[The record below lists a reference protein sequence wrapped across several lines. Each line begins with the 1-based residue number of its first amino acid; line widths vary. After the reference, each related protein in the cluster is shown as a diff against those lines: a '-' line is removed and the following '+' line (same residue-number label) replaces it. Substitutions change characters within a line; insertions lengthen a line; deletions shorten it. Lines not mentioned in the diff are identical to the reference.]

1 MGTQTGNNKWA
12 RGVALVGAGMSKF
25 GAFPEK
31 TSRDLFVEAFLDLQA
46 HIDKGLDS
54 KRIEAFYLGNFSSDQ
69 FEKQAHLAPI
79 LANWVGL
86 SPISSLRIEDA
97 CASGGVAIRQAAL
110 AIASGEYDVVLVGG
124 IEKMTDLDIASVT
137 EALATAAD
145 TQFEI
150 PAGFTFPGF
159 YAAMATAYMAKYD
172 APREAFYQVSIKNHR
187 NGALNDKAQFSQ
199 TIREIM
205 ESKKARALQKGR
217 SVPEWKD
224 EMAFLRDP
232 KGNPNIAWPMALF
245 DCSPI
250 SDGAAVALLISEDIA
265 NEFTNTPLY
274 LIGSGQASDGA
285 LPDRETLAAIPA
297 AELAGKQAYAMAGI
311 GPEEIDFAEVHD
323 CFTIAE
329 IMAIEDLGFFPHG
342 EGWKAEMAGKTTMT
356 GEKPINTSG
365 GLKAKGHPVGA
376 SGVGQVVEIW
386 KQLRGIAGAR
396 QLPNDPR
403 IGLTHNVG
411 GSGQTCVVNIFE
423 RRDE

>member
-1 MGTQTGNNKWA
+1 MPKNKWQ
-12 RGVALVGAGMSKF
+12 RGVALVGAGMSRF

-31 TSRDLFVEAFLDLQA
+31 TSRDLFVEAFLDLQKYV
-46 HIDKGLDS
+46 DKGFDA

-79 LANWVGL
+79 LASWIGI
-86 SPISSLRIEDA
+86 SPVPALRIEDA
-97 CASGGVAIRQAAL
+97 CASGGVALRQAAL
-110 AIASGEYDVVLVGG
+110 AIASGEYDVILVGG
-124 IEKMTDLDIASVT
+124 IEKMTDLEISAVT

-159 YAAMATAYMAKYD
+159 YAAMATSYMAKYN
-172 APREAFYQVSIKNHR
+172 APREAFYHVSIKNHK
-187 NGALNDKAQFSQ
+187 NGALNDKAQFNQ
-199 TIREIM
+199 TIKQIM
-205 ESKKARALQKGR
+205 DTKKERAALKGR
-217 SVPEWKD
+217 PIPEWKD
-224 EMAFLRDP
+224 EIEFLSDS

-245 DCSPI
+245 DCSPV
-250 SDGAAVALLISEDIA
+250 SDGAAVALLVSEDIVS
-265 NEFTNTPLY
+265 EFTDTPLY

-285 LPDRETLAAIPA
+285 LPDRETLASIPA
-297 AELAGKQAYAMAGI
+297 AGIAAKQAYQMAGL
-311 GPEEIDFAEVHD
+311 GPEDIDIVEVHD

-329 IMAIEDLGFFPHG
+329 IMATEDLGFFPYG
-342 EGWKAEMAGKTTMT
+342 EGWKAAMEGKTARD
-356 GEKPINTSG
+356 GVRPVNTSG

-386 KQLRGIAGAR
+386 KQLHGIAGER
-396 QLPNDPR
+396 QISGEPR

-423 RRDE
+423 LRN